1 MTNRPIVD
9 EEALRAALAERA
21 LEDAAAAPRAASG
34 SAAGTR
40 PPAPD
45 PEELLDYLAGRLAA
59 EDAQRVERRLVAD
72 PEAARALLDLAEFE
86 AAAREAGAAGGG
98 TGGEGGGEAR
108 PVDLAV
114 RAGWRHLRGRLAAEA
129 APSRRPGSRAP
140 WYLAA
145 ALAVVGLG
153 LGYRAWQLQ
162 EELGRPVAVAV
173 SLDLHAGTRA
183 GGAGPEVELAGGWR
197 LLVVIEPAARCDDYR
212 AVIERTEGGDRVT
225 VPGLVRDAQG
235 VVMFHWTPA
244 PGAYT
249 LTLSGCGGGGEP
261 EEHRFR
267 VARPPPGRPGDGR

>member
-34 SAAGTR
+34 SVAGAQAPT
-40 PPAPD
+40 PD

-72 PEAARALLDLAEFE
+72 PQAARALLDLAEFE
-86 AAAREAGAAGGG
+86 AAAREV
-98 TGGEGGGEAR
+98 GGGERGEEGGEAL

-114 RAGWRHLRGRLAAEA
+114 RAGWRDLRGRLAAA
-129 APSRRPGSRAP
+129 GAPSRRPGPRAP

-153 LGYRAWQLQ
+153 LGYRVWQLQ
-162 EELGRPVAVAV
+162 EELGRPAAVAV
-173 SLDLHAGTRA
+173 SLDLHASTRA
-183 GGAGPEVELAGGWR
+183 GGAGPEVELASGER
-197 LLVVIEPAARCDDYR
+197 LLVVLEPAARCDAYR

-235 VVMFHWTPA
+235 MLLFHWTPA

-249 LTLSGCGGGGEP
+249 LTLSGCEGGREP
-261 EEHRFR
+261 EVHRFR
-267 VARPPPGRPGDGR
+267 VARSPPGRPGDGR